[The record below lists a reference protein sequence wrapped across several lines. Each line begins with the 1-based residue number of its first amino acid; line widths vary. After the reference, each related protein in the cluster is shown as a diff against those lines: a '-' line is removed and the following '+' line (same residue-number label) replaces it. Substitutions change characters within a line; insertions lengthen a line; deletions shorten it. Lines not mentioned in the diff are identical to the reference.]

1 MARHTTSLHC
11 SPAEPHPPPPADAG
25 RSLRAPADS
34 RCSPAADNGFCSRS
48 SWAEYS
54 PPTKAGHLPARWEE
68 RGAAGRRPGWARR
81 PAPPLRNPARP
92 RSASQ
97 GSPRGGTAPAERRER
112 VEGPLATPRTPP
124 AAAPWHS
131 TTRRRHRRP
140 TAGAAPQLRPPPSRS
155 AEGEGRGNGRAAA
168 GTHFVQHLEDNEGEK
183 GESARPAHRGPP
195 RPAPH
200 SPRGWSPW
208 AATPWLR
215 TEAACAP
222 LRQCSQHGTAPPA
235 HRSELPS
242 RRCGAEPPTGR
253 YIEAGRPTPRRRG
266 GRGRS
271 SAGRTPARRCGES
284 ARSGRLPP
292 AVPGRRVRSH
302 GPRTDPTPLPGTGS
316 PGPACQWPVAVSG

>member
-140 TAGAAPQLRPPPSRS
+140 TAGAAPRSPAAAATAVQERRGRRERERP
-155 AEGEGRGNGRAAA
+155 GRGGDSLCSASGRQWGRERWVSTASPPRTPAPSSPLTSGLISMGCHAMAQDGGCLRAAPA
-168 GTHFVQHLEDNEGEK
+168 TIP
-183 GESARPAHRGPP
+183 AR
-195 RPAPH
+195 H
-200 SPRGWSPW
+200 S
-208 AATPWLR
+208 T
-215 TEAACAP
+215 TCAP
-222 LRQCSQHGTAPPA
+222 LRTAV
-235 HRSELPS
+235 ETL
-242 RRCGAEPPTGR
+242 RCGA
-253 YIEAGRPTPRRRG
+253 AHRPIYRG
-266 GRGRS
+266 GPAHSAPPRGER
-271 SAGRTPARRCGES
+271 AEQRGE
-284 ARSGRLPP
+284 
-292 AVPGRRVRSH
+292 
-302 GPRTDPTPLPGTGS
+302 D
-316 PGPACQWPVAVSG
+316 PGPAVRGKC